1 MTSEPG
7 QDWHTRFQQRRELTG
22 VRDEAL
28 QELFN
33 TNDDLEE
40 GLRTEN
46 DLTEA
51 IERAQQAC
59 EAVTAF
65 DIAHPHMVGEDEEY
79 ENAQV
84 RRFMAEFNS

>member
-1 MTSEPG
+1 MTSEPR
-7 QDWHTRFQQRRELTG
+7 QDWHTLFQQRRELTRI
-22 VRDEAL
+22 RDKAL
-28 QELFN
+28 QELLIIN
-33 TNDDLEE
+33 EYLEE
-40 GLRTEN
+40 CRRTEN

-59 EAVTAF
+59 ERVTTF

-84 RRFMAEFNS
+84 RRAMADFNY